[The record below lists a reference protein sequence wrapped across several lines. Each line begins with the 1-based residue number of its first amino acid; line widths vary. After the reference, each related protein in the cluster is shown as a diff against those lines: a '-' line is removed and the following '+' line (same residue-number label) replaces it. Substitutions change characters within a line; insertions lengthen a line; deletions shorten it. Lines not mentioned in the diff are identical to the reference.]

1 MTALLCAIAD
11 CDPASAPLRTRGGR
25 ALKAVGDRSPVAIL
39 AERAE
44 PSAEALWDYDRTLAE
59 LMDKHAL
66 LPARYGTMVDE
77 EDASAMLRERREE
90 FMAALDRVRGAEELS
105 VTSRP
110 DAGQPDPRS
119 GTDYLLRRLE
129 AGRLSSLD
137 AHARASTTLPAADR
151 ARRAYL
157 VDRAQREAFLDAVRR
172 LDEQCPE
179 LELVCTG
186 PWPPYS
192 FCGGWS

>member
-1 MTALLCAIAD
+1 MTAMLYAIAD
-11 CDPASAPLRTRGGR
+11 CDRASAPTRTRGGR
-25 ALKAVGDRSPVAIL
+25 ALKAVGNRSPLAIL

-44 PSAEALWDYDRTLAE
+44 PSVEALWDYDRTLAE
-59 LMDKHAL
+59 LMDKHAV
-66 LPARYGTMVDE
+66 LPARYGTVVDE
-77 EDASAMLRERREE
+77 ERAAGMLYERREE
-90 FMAALDRVRGAEELS
+90 FVEALERVRGADELS
-105 VTSRP
+105 VTSRL
-110 DAGQPDPRS
+110 DAAETDPQS
-119 GTDYLLRRLE
+119 GKDYLLRRLK
-129 AGRLSSLD
+129 AGRLAALD
-137 AHARASTTLPAADR
+137 AHARASTTLPATDR